1 MRSAKCE
8 VQSVKC
14 KVLSATCQVGRV
26 MSEVC
31 GVKFELCCQKL
42 SYGIILVMIFKS
54 WGCSE
59 VDFGALG
66 GHFGAQNGH
75 FFSSWVDFDPS

>member
-1 MRSAKCE
+1 
-8 VQSVKC
+8 
-14 KVLSATCQVGRV
+14 

-31 GVKFELCCQKL
+31 GVKFELCCQSL
-42 SYGIILVMIFKS
+42 SYGIILVMIFRH
-54 WGCSE
+54 WGGSE

-75 FFSSWVDFDPS
+75 FFIFDPSWVLESHFVRSRNVLGNILGGF